1 MKSKRSKR
9 VAQFHGTS
17 GRSSGRRVPRQRRA
31 QLTIEAILDA
41 VVRILKKQGVAAVNT
56 NRIAEVA
63 GVSIGSVYQYFP
75 DKRAI
80 FVALHKRHV
89 QDIDRRIERA
99 LVEHVSS
106 SLEGLIRGLVDT
118 VVEAHSAD
126 PELYELL
133 LTEVPHR
140 GDGTQDLP
148 SRLHGALR
156 LALAARERKRGVRR
170 NLDLTAFV
178 ISHMVDTLAHG
189 AALRRPAGV
198 TLEDA
203 KKEAVRAVVTY
214 LQRP

>member
-1 MKSKRSKR
+1 MKSKRSKK
-9 VAQFHGTS
+9 VARFPRTS
-17 GRSSGRRVPRQRRA
+17 RRSFRRRLPRQQRA
-31 QLTIEAILDA
+31 QITLEAILDA
-41 VVRILKKQGVAAVNT
+41 VVRILKKQGIAAVNT
-56 NRIAEVA
+56 NRIAAVA

-80 FVALHKRHV
+80 FVALHERHV
-89 QDIDRRIERA
+89 QDIDRRIERT
-99 LVEHVSS
+99 LVEHLAS

-118 VVEAHSAD
+118 VVAAHSAD

-140 GDGTQDLP
+140 GDGTQDLS

-156 LALAARERKRGVRR
+156 SALASSERKLGARR

-178 ISHMVDTLAHG
+178 MSHMVDALAHG

-203 KKEAVRAVVTY
+203 KEEAVRAIVAY
-214 LQRP
+214 FQQA